1 MKDRHLTDS
10 EELLKETDAGCKTAV
25 NSIEAVLDR
34 TDNPALHRLLTESLE
49 THQRLGDEIGGMLR
63 EHGDEGKEPNPMA
76 RGMAQMKIDM
86 KMLIEPT
93 DHTIATLMMD
103 GCNMGIQK
111 LSEYINQY
119 NGADEKIK
127 QMADKLISAEQK
139 FMDDLREFL

>member
-34 TDNPALHRLLTESLE
+34 TDNPALHRLLTEGLK

-119 NGADEKIK
+119 NGADEKVK
-127 QMADKLISAEQK
+127 QMAERLISAEQK
-139 FMDDLREFL
+139 FMDELREFL